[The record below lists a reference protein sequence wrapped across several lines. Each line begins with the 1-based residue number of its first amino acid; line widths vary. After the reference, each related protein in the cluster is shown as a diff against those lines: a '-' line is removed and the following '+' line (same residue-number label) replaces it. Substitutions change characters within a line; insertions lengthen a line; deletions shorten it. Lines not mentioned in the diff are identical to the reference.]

1 LAEEHVHGYP
11 DERVLRDPLTLSPT
25 PAVEHPAEPRQLVQL
40 IGAQTQFLALEPL
53 PLRSL

>member
-1 LAEEHVHGYP
+1 LAKEHVHGYP

-25 PAVEHPAEPRQLVQL
+25 LAVEHPAEPRQLVQL
-40 IGAQTQFLALEPL
+40 VGAQAQFLALEPP